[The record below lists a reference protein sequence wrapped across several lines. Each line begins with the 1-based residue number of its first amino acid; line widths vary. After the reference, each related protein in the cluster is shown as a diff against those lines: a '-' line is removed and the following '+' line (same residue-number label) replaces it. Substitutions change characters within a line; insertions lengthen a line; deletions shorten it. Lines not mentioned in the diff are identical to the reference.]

1 MSDPNP
7 KVPFINL
14 CSLNVVKP
22 GMMKAKQN
30 NKSKKTKET
39 LTTSPAMI
47 VEKYANIRETMNAP
61 QRKI

>member
-47 VEKYANIRETMNAP
+47 LKEKSIMW
-61 QRKI
+61 